1 MKALSNIMIKEIKE
15 LLTVA
20 TIIPVV
26 VMAVLFASLGG
37 MIGGVQDEASQPPL
51 IGLIVQD
58 PDSSWSR
65 LAQTTISNHT
75 EVVYGGADIDE
86 GLKAISAAGGTALL
100 VIPEDFGDNIS
111 SEHPGTIAV
120 YWIMYGAGLMDSISS
135 SVVDSIIAQVNTDIS
150 KEMIEKGFSSNAS
163 MVLSPTIKSETT
175 FFKDK
180 SIEGVSP
187 SAISSMLSSQSFI
200 IPLVVMMM
208 ILMSGSTVISSM
220 GLEKENKTL
229 ETLLTMPV
237 KRSHIVLGKLG
248 GAAVVGLLMA
258 LIYMVGMSYYMNG
271 MQGSAVIDVARYG
284 LVLDPMD
291 YVLVGLSLFLSVLSG
306 LALCMLLGAMARDY
320 KAAQSLTLPIMFLA
334 MLPFFVLMMKDFNT
348 LPALLQAVLFAIP
361 FTHPMMAMNNLMFD
375 DYGLVL
381 AGIAYQL
388 MFAAIA
394 VAAAVWLFKKDL
406 LITGRK
412 KKAASKAWMRT
423 KK

>member
-1 MKALSNIMIKEIKE
+1 MKALSNIMMKEIKE

-20 TIIPVV
+20 TIVPVV

-37 MIGGVQDEASQPPL
+37 MIGGAEEEASQPPR

-58 PDSSWSR
+58 NDSSWSMI
-65 LAQTTISNHT
+65 AKDTISNHT
-75 EVVYGGADIDE
+75 ELVYSGTDVDE
-86 GLKAISAAGGTALL
+86 GLEAVSSAGGTALL
-100 VIPEDFGDNIS
+100 VIPEDFGGNIS
-111 SEHPGTIAV
+111 SEHPGTIGV
-120 YWIMYGAGLMDSISS
+120 YWIMYGAGIMDSISS
-135 SVVDSIIAQVNTDIS
+135 SVVDSIIAQVNTEIS
-150 KEMIEKGFSSNAS
+150 KEMIEEGLSSNAT

-180 SIEGVSP
+180 TIEGVSP
-187 SAISSMLSSQSFI
+187 STISSMLSSQSFI
-200 IPLVVMMM
+200 VPLVVMMM

-237 KRSHIVLGKLG
+237 KRRHIVLGKLG
-248 GAAVVGLLMA
+248 GAAVIGLLMA
-258 LIYMVGMSYYMNG
+258 FIYMLGMGYYMNG
-271 MQGSAVIDVARYG
+271 MQGTTGIDVAKYG
-284 LVLDPMD
+284 LVLDTMD
-291 YVLVGLSLFLSVLSG
+291 YALLGISLFLSVLGG
-306 LALCMLLGAMARDY
+306 LALCMILGAMARDY

-348 LPALLQAVLFAIP
+348 LPAFLQAVLFAIP

-388 MFAAIA
+388 VFAAIA
-394 VAAAVWLFKKDL
+394 VAVAVWLFKKDM

-412 KKAASKAWMRT
+412 KKVANAVGRWQ

>member
-1 MKALSNIMIKEIKE
+1 MKSLTNIMLKEIKE
-15 LLTVA
+15 LLTVT

-26 VMAVLFASLGG
+26 IMAVLFASLGG
-37 MIGGVQDEASQPPL
+37 MIGGVQDEASQAPR

-58 PDSSWSR
+58 LDSSWSM
-65 LAQTTISNHT
+65 LAQGTINNHT
-75 EVVYGGADIDE
+75 EVVYGGTDIDE
-86 GLKAISAAGGTALL
+86 GLKAVSSAGGTALL

-111 SEHPGTIAV
+111 SERPGTIAV

-135 SVVDSIIAQVNTDIS
+135 SVVDGIIVQVNTDIS
-150 KEMIEKGFSSNAS
+150 RVMIEEGSSSNAS

-175 FFKDK
+175 FFKEK

-237 KRSHIVLGKLG
+237 RRSHIVLGKLG

-258 LIYMVGMSYYMNG
+258 FIYMAGMGYYMNG
-271 MQGSAVIDVARYG
+271 MQGSAAIDVARYG
-284 LVLDPMD
+284 LVLETMD
-291 YVLVGLSLFLSVLSG
+291 YVLVGISLFLSVLGG
-306 LALCMLLGAMARDY
+306 LALCMILGALARDY
-320 KAAQSLTLPIMFLA
+320 KAAQSLTLPITFLA
-334 MLPFFVLMMKDFNT
+334 MLPFFALMMKDFNT

-375 DYGLVL
+375 DYGLVI

-388 MFAAIA
+388 LFAAIA
-394 VAAAVWLFKKDL
+394 VAAAVWLFKKDM
-406 LITGRK
+406 LITGRRK
-412 KKAASKAWMRT
+412 RGGSPFGKGSKR
-423 KK
+423 

>member
-26 VMAVLFASLGG
+26 IMAVLFASLGG
-37 MIGGVQDEASQPPL
+37 MIGGVQDEASQPPR

-58 PDSSWSR
+58 TDSSWSM
-65 LAQTTISNHT
+65 LARDTISNHT
-75 EVVYGGADIDE
+75 EIVYSGADIDE
-86 GLKAISAAGGTALL
+86 GLEAVSSASGTALL
-100 VIPEDFGDNIS
+100 VIPEEFGDNIS
-111 SEHPGTIAV
+111 SERPGTIAV
-120 YWIMYGAGLMDSISS
+120 YWIMSGAGIMDSISS
-135 SVVDSIIAQVNTDIS
+135 SVVDAIIVQVNTEIS
-150 KEMIEKGFSSNAS
+150 RVMIEEGSSSNAS
-163 MVLSPTIKSETT
+163 MVLSPTIRSETT
-175 FFKDK
+175 FFKEK

-187 SAISSMLSSQSFI
+187 STISSMLSSQSFI
-200 IPLVVMMM
+200 VPLVVMLM
-208 ILMSGSTVISSM
+208 IMMSGSTVISSM

-248 GAAVVGLLMA
+248 GAAAVGLLMA
-258 LIYMVGMSYYMNG
+258 LIYMVGMNYYMTG
-271 MQGSAVIDVARYG
+271 MQGSAVIDVAKYG
-284 LVLDPMD
+284 LVLGTMD
-291 YVLVGLSLFLSVLSG
+291 YVLVGISLFLSVLSG

-320 KAAQSLTLPIMFLA
+320 KSAQSLTLPIMFMA
-334 MLPFFVLMMKDFNT
+334 MMPFFVLMMKDFNT
-348 LPALLQAVLFAIP
+348 LPVFLQALLFAIP

-375 DYGLVL
+375 DYGLVF

-388 MFAAIA
+388 LFAAIT

-412 KKAASKAWMRT
+412 KRAANAAGRRQ